1 MLASA
6 SRRCQNGNGEELL
19 ATVETKLE
27 DGIRTISFNR
37 PEVHNAFDDEMG
49 DRMLEA
55 FREARD
61 CKETRVVILRG
72 EGKSFLAGRDVRAM
86 GERPEGVT
94 HFQFM
99 THGQQTIRSLLDV
112 EVPVIAAVKGA
123 ALGGGAEI
131 ALVADIRIGTPS
143 AKFALPEIDFGLCVD
158 QGGSALAMSLIG
170 PSKTKYLL
178 LTGDRVKADQ
188 ALEWGLL
195 DFLVEEEELD
205 DKALEMAKKIAAKP
219 YTAAL
224 AAKGLVNELWR
235 DDMRAAMRRELT
247 QQLALYGSEE
257 FLQLRDQRR
266 AEREAKAKAA
276 S

>member
-1 MLASA
+1 M
-6 SRRCQNGNGEELL
+6 
-19 ATVETKLE
+19 ATVISTLS
-27 DGIRTISFNR
+27 DGIRTITFNR

-86 GERPEGVT
+86 GERPPGVT

-99 THGQQTIRSLLDV
+99 THGQQSIRALIDI
-112 EVPVIAAVKGA
+112 EAPIIAAVKGA
-123 ALGGGAEI
+123 ALGGGAEV
-131 ALVADIRIGTPS
+131 AMVADIRVGTPS
-143 AKFALPEIDFGLCVD
+143 VKFALPEIDFGLCVD

-170 PSKTKYLL
+170 PSKTKYLM

-188 ALEWGLL
+188 ALEWGML

-205 DKALEMAKKIAAKP
+205 AKVMEIAQKIAAKSW
-219 YTAAL
+219 TAVL

-235 DDMRAAMRRELT
+235 DEMRAAMRRELT

-257 FLQLRDQRR
+257 FEQLREARR
-266 AEREAKAKAA
+266 AARAAKESA
-276 S
+276 